1 MRSSVIIATWEL
13 WAINRPG
20 VLEVEI
26 ACTRSI
32 RTVHRA
38 KEAPRVLW
46 HPAPHFPARII
57 SGKAPMDSHGAL
69 SESSASAMLSGLR

>member
-46 HPAPHFPARII
+46 HPAPHFQLASYPVKLRWIA
-57 SGKAPMDSHGAL
+57 MELCL
-69 SESSASAMLSGLR
+69 SRRRPPCFLA